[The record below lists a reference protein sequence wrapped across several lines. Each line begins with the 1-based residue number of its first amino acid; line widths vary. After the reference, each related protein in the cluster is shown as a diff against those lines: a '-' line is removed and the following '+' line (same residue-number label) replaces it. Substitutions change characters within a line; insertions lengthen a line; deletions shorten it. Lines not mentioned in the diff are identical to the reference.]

1 MKHQQIVPGGDG
13 AHYVPYEKRTG
24 NESIAYFTR
33 DLSPEGLQKIYK
45 RESGSIQGKVG
56 IKRDSGE

>member
-33 DLSPEGLQKIYK
+33 DLLPEGL
-45 RESGSIQGKVG
+45 
-56 IKRDSGE
+56 